1 LAQDNKL
8 IRSLIESSRNGNYN
22 AFEQLFK
29 MHVGYVYAI
38 SIRLLSDFEDANENI
53 SKIFKESELVQDTD
67 LKSNDRKSK
76 REKKHF
82 SFKDL
87 FKKKE

>member
-1 LAQDNKL
+1 MAQDNKL
-8 IRSLIESSRNGNYN
+8 IRSLIESSRNGNNN

-67 LKSNDRKSK
+67 LKSIDRKSK
-76 REKKHF
+76 QENKRF
-82 SFKDL
+82 FFKDL